1 MRILNHF
8 KMRIEFNIKPCP
20 KPRMTRADA
29 WKKRPIVLKYWAFCD
44 ELNRQANRLNYIPGD
59 KVSLIFFIPMA
70 KSWSKKKREQMLG
83 KPHKAKPDIDNLA
96 KAFLDALLA
105 EDSYVWS
112 LTAEK
117 YWSNE
122 PCIVVLTDE

>member
-8 KMRIEFNIKPCP
+8 KMRIQFNIKPCP
-20 KPRMTRADA
+20 KPRMTRADR
-29 WKKRPIVLKYWAFCD
+29 WKKRPIVLKYWDFCN

-83 KPHKAKPDIDNLA
+83 KPHKAKPDIDNLC

-105 EDSYVWS
+105 EDSHVYS

-122 PCIVVLTDE
+122 PSIVVLTDE

>member
-29 WKKRPIVLKYWAFCD
+29 WKKRPIVLKYWDFSN
-44 ELNRQANRLNYIPGD
+44 ELNRQANKLGYIPGD
-59 KVSLIFFIPMA
+59 KISLIFFISMPN
-70 KSWSKKKREQMLG
+70 SWSKKKKDLMLG
-83 KPHKAKPDIDNLA
+83 KPHKQRPDIDNLA
-96 KAFLDALLA
+96 KAFMDALLP
-105 EDSYVWS
+105 EDSYVYS

-122 PCIVVLTDE
+122 PSIVVLTDE

>member
-20 KPRMTRADA
+20 KPRMTRADR
-29 WKKRPIVLKYWAFCD
+29 WKKRPIVLKYWNFCN
-44 ELNRQANRLNYIPGD
+44 ELNRQANQLNYIPGD

-96 KAFLDALLA
+96 KAFLDALLT
-105 EDSYVWS
+105 EDSYVYS

-122 PCIVVLTDE
+122 PSIVVLTDE